1 MRIVIDEDI
10 PRELTPLFRGSGH
23 TAAHVE
29 DLGLKG
35 MRNSELLA
43 AVSATADVFV
53 TGDTNLGHQQ
63 NLRRFDV
70 AIILIH
76 PQLLV
81 IDRIRELIPAAIEAY
96 ATARKAR
103 RDVGRDTCRSTTTMN
118 LLAAFCGRS
127 TMTDPSCSSVSAD
140 SETAQRP

>member
-10 PRELTPLFRGSGH
+10 PRELTLLFGAAGH
-23 TAAHVE
+23 TVVHVE

-35 MRNSELLA
+35 MRNGDLLA
-43 AVSATADVFV
+43 AISETADVFV

-96 ATARKAR
+96 ATARKHAVTVVGTP
-103 RDVGRDTCRSTTTMN
+103 VGRR
-118 LLAAFCGRS
+118 R
-127 TMTDPSCSSVSAD
+127 
-140 SETAQRP
+140 R